1 MEALYPHIPRDRLEY
16 VLAQQAIDNR
26 VLADER
32 EQQAA
37 RGVGPVRHRRPRRYW
52 VRFDLTQDHRLR
64 CSHYHTLLQ
73 LNLLDANCQ
82 QKKVFSNYTRMSM
95 ETFSHLMT
103 LVRPMITKQDT
114 RLRAPIDPG
123 LKLAC
128 TLRYLATGD
137 SFHSL
142 GYAFSVSHNTV
153 SLFVPQVCAAL
164 INTLKDEAFHAVTTA
179 DDWRAIAKR
188 FEDKWNM
195 PHCIGA
201 LDGKHFRMKKPAHSG
216 SLYFNYKGYFSIP
229 MLALV
234 DADYR
239 FLWLD
244 AGGQGH
250 MSDAQIFLQ
259 TDLHAAVVDNTI
271 NRPPPCP
278 LTQHPE
284 DTQDIPYFIVA
295 DDAFALK
302 DYCMKPFSRRTMSDR
317 EKVFNYRLS
326 RARRVVENAFGIL
339 AMRFRIFMR
348 PIETRPDN
356 ALLSIKAAVTLHNVL
371 RVKEPMPAHA
381 LDREDEDGTL
391 HEGEWRQLVKWED
404 GPSNGLGRA
413 GRTGMH
419 IRDLLADYFGSPQGE
434 VPWQWRMAGVRVPRG
449 PANTANTTADTANT
463 ASATTATTSRADA
476 TDSVDVE

>member
-1 MEALYPHIPRDRLEY
+1 MNGIHGFYAWALY
-16 VLAQQAIDNR
+16 
-26 VLADER
+26 
-32 EQQAA
+32 
-37 RGVGPVRHRRPRRYW
+37 
-52 VRFDLTQDHRLR
+52 
-64 CSHYHTLLQ
+64 
-73 LNLLDANCQ
+73 
-82 QKKVFSNYTRMSM
+82 
-95 ETFSHLMT
+95 
-103 LVRPMITKQDT
+103 
-114 RLRAPIDPG
+114 
-123 LKLAC
+123 
-128 TLRYLATGD
+128 
-137 SFHSL
+137 
-142 GYAFSVSHNTV
+142 
-153 SLFVPQVCAAL
+153 
-164 INTLKDEAFHAVTTA
+164 
-179 DDWRAIAKR
+179 
-188 FEDKWNM
+188 
-195 PHCIGA
+195 
-201 LDGKHFRMKKPAHSG
+201 GKHFRMKKPAHSG

-371 RVKEPMPAHA
+371 MVKEPMPAHA

-391 HEGEWRQLVKWED
+391 HEK
-404 GPSNGLGRA
+404 
-413 GRTGMH
+413 
-419 IRDLLADYFGSPQGE
+419 
-434 VPWQWRMAGVRVPRG
+434 
-449 PANTANTTADTANT
+449 
-463 ASATTATTSRADA
+463 
-476 TDSVDVE
+476 